1 MRKRILLTTWLLYS
15 LMLPF
20 WGQTESKKEP
30 KLLIDGCF
38 FMETPSELDG
48 AKLKM
53 AVLKNEDGRMMMLVT
68 GVKLSENSKKYA
80 VPLSEVKDADY
91 WLEKAKGN
99 VKFMSMITHTSK
111 LAMKE
116 GERIK
121 PFSVQATDSTR
132 WTDRNTLGRPLVL
145 NFWYTGCGPCI
156 REMPE
161 LSKWLDACPD
171 VNYLAVTWNT
181 PEQIQTIVERQG
193 FRFHQ
198 VANDSALWKM
208 FGVQQTP
215 TTVVIDK
222 QGVVRKLTIGTNQQ
236 KRDELL
242 KTIRQLSAEK

>member
-1 MRKRILLTTWLLYS
+1 MKKRMLLMTWLLCG
-15 LMLPF
+15 LMLPS

-30 KLLIDGCF
+30 KLLVDGCF
-38 FMETPSELDG
+38 FMEMPSELSG
-48 AKLKM
+48 TKFKM
-53 AVLKNEDGRMMMLVT
+53 ALLKSDDGRKMMLVT
-68 GVKLSENSKKYA
+68 GVKLSESSKKYA
-80 VPLSEVKDADY
+80 VPQSEVEDADY
-91 WLEKAKGN
+91 WLEKAKGS

-121 PFSVQATDSTR
+121 PFSVQATDGTR
-132 WTDRNTLGRPLVL
+132 WTDHNTLGRPLVL

-156 REMPE
+156 REMSE

-181 PEQIQTIVERQG
+181 PEQIQKIVERQG
-193 FRFHQ
+193 FRFRQ
-198 VANDSALWKM
+198 IAVDSVLWKM

-215 TTVVIDK
+215 TTVVLDK
-222 QGVVRKLTIGTNQQ
+222 QGVVRKITIGTNQQ

-242 KTIRQLSAEK
+242 KTIRQLSVGK